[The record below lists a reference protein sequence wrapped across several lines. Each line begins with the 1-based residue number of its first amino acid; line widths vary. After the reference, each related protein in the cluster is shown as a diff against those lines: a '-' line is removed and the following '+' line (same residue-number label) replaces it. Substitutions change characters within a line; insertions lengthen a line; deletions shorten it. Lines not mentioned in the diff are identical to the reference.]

1 MKTILGVKLYSRKE
15 VADLLGV
22 TTSSITKYIN
32 EGRLET
38 VLIGRQKF
46 VSEENLKSFIVPNS
60 NSSKKPAER

>member
-60 NSSKKPAER
+60 NSSKKHEER

>member
-15 VADLLGV
+15 VAGLLGV

-60 NSSKKPAER
+60 NSSKKPEER